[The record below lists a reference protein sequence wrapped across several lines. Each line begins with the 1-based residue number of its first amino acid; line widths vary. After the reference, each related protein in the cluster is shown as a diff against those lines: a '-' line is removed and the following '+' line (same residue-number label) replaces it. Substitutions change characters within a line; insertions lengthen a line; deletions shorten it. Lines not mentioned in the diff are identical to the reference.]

1 MPKLGLTSTLSTS
14 GLATPGIVT
23 DNLVLKHNYAAGGV
37 GPISDGAAFF
47 DGTDDYIAISSQ
59 TYNIDGAN
67 VSFAWWSKITDTSS
81 QNLVMAS
88 SNTYKNINLHSNG
101 SLYIESDTNEDS
113 SSAAFTQDNNWHHY
127 AIVCASGTVSMYE
140 DGLALSMNDDS
151 VSDDI
156 TFNKIS
162 TSSSKVFNGYICN
175 VGIWN
180 GTALTA
186 VQVKSIMNKNYADL
200 IDSEKTNLESWW
212 NLSADAND
220 SHGSNNGTL
229 S

>member
-1 MPKLGLTSTLSTS
+1 MLGLGATLKKS
-14 GLATPGIVT
+14 GLITPGVIT
-23 DNLVLKHNYAAGGV
+23 DSLVLKHKYDAASV
-37 GPISDGAAFF
+37 VPVSDGAAFF
-47 DGTDDYIAISSQ
+47 DGTDDYISISSQ
-59 TYNIDGAN
+59 TYDIDGSN
-67 VSFAWWSKITDTSS
+67 ISFTWWSKILDTSS
-81 QNLVMAS
+81 QNLVLAS
-88 SNTYKNINLHSNG
+88 HNSYKNINMHSNG
-101 SLYIESDTNEDS
+101 SLYIESDTNEDTA
-113 SSAAFTQDNNWHHY
+113 SAPFTQDNNWHHY

-140 DGLALSMNDDS
+140 DGASIAMNDDS
-151 VSDDI
+151 VSNNI

-180 GTALTA
+180 GAALTA
-186 VQVKSIMNKNYADL
+186 TQVKSIMWKNYSL
-200 IDSEKTNLESWW
+200 LSDSEKTNLESWW